1 MLFSLLSTAPAI
13 FEISQELQT
22 TIGRAQATNLEY
34 NFPPEGLTIKI
45 EISVGEL
52 VLYGSFTIRSPS
64 SLTADF
70 KIRSTSEIDYFV
82 SPKLY
87 NESVITYGGENRQA
101 SGDTSV
107 FITLVGQED
116 INTFSLNT
124 TYDDTT
130 TGCYTHN
137 YVQNLKQPYQSITL
151 LYIHEE
157 IHLQHM
163 ILLSI
168 HRWIKYCSSI
178 ISMDN

>member
-1 MLFSLLSTAPAI
+1 MKHLTAPAI

-22 TIGRAQATNLEY
+22 TIGRDQATNLEY
-34 NFPPEGLTIKI
+34 NFPPGGFTIKI

-70 KIRSTSEIDYFV
+70 EMRSTSEIDYFV
-82 SPKLY
+82 SPELY
-87 NESVITYGGENRQA
+87 NESVINYGGENRQA
-101 SGDTSV
+101 SGDTSA

-130 TGCYTHN
+130 TGWYTNN
-137 YVQNLKQPYQSITL
+137 YVQTLKQPHKSI
-151 LYIHEE
+151 
-157 IHLQHM
+157 
-163 ILLSI
+163 
-168 HRWIKYCSSI
+168 
-178 ISMDN
+178 

>member
-1 MLFSLLSTAPAI
+1 MLFSLSSTAPAI
-13 FEISQELQT
+13 FEISQELET
-22 TIGRAQATNLEY
+22 TISRDQATNLEY

-52 VLYGSFTIRSPS
+52 VLYGSFTIRSPT

-70 KIRSTSEIDYFV
+70 EIRSTSEIDYFV
-82 SPKLY
+82 SPELY
-87 NESVITYGGENRQA
+87 DESVINYGGENRRRRQA

-130 TGCYTHN
+130 GWYTNN
-137 YVQNLKQPYQSITL
+137 YCV
-151 LYIHEE
+151 YIIPKKPH
-157 IHLQHM
+157 H
-163 ILLSI
+163 
-168 HRWIKYCSSI
+168 K
-178 ISMDN
+178 N

>member
-1 MLFSLLSTAPAI
+1 MVFALSSTAPAI

-22 TIGRAQATNLEY
+22 TISRDQATNLEY

-70 KIRSTSEIDYFV
+70 EIRSTNEIDYFV
-82 SPKLY
+82 SPELY
-87 NESVITYGGENRQA
+87 DESVINGGENRRRRQA
-101 SGDTSV
+101 SEDTSV
-107 FITLVGQED
+107 FITLIGQED

-130 TGCYTHN
+130 GWYTC
-137 YVQNLKQPYQSITL
+137 LKLKTAPL
-151 LYIHEE
+151 
-157 IHLQHM
+157 
-163 ILLSI
+163 
-168 HRWIKYCSSI
+168 
-178 ISMDN
+178 